1 MPASIIEASGLTKVY
16 PGGHTALGAIDLSV
30 PEGEIFGFLGPNGA
44 GKTSAIKILT
54 TLSRPS
60 SGTASVAGFD
70 VVREGA
76 AVRRVIGYVAQEAGV
91 DYFLTGRE
99 NLVLQGRLYH
109 LDRRVIQERTE
120 ELLELFDLSRVAD
133 QLVSSYS
140 GGTKRKL
147 DIATALLHR
156 PRVVFL
162 DEPTLGLDL
171 QSRQALWDYIR
182 QLNATHGMTIFLT
195 THYLE
200 EADKLAH
207 RVAIL
212 DQGGVKAVGTPEAL
226 KDGVGGDA
234 IKLSFES
241 GAPGA
246 AVWQALRSHPL
257 VVDVIAEGESLH
269 VVVKEGREALPK
281 LLPALDAV
289 GAGVRSI
296 TVSRPS
302 LDDVFLKHTGKAF
315 AVGESTG
322 GGGAWWTKWQNASS
336 GWKKPGASELQAPD
350 PSSSANNG
358 SAAWSSPDQPSGSAD
373 TTETKDGSGG
383 WNGSEWPKAAGGQ
396 RREWPAAS
404 KDGRDGAPS
413 DTAWSRQSWTEK
425 D

>member
-1 MPASIIEASGLTKVY
+1 MSAPIIHAERLSKVY
-16 PGGHTALGAIDLSV
+16 PGGRTALSGMDLAVS
-30 PEGEIFGFLGPNGA
+30 EGEILGFLGPNGA

-70 VVREGA
+70 VVRESA

-109 LDRRVIQERTE
+109 LDSRIIAERTQ
-120 ELLELFDLSRVAD
+120 ELLALFDIESVAD

-156 PRVVFL
+156 PKVLFL

-171 QSRQALWDYIR
+171 QSRHALWDFIR
-182 QLNATHGMTIFLT
+182 RLNASDGMTIFLT

-207 RVAIL
+207 RVAIV
-212 DQGGVKAVGTPEAL
+212 DQGGVKVVGTPEAL

-234 IKLSFES
+234 IRLTFED
-241 GAPGA
+241 GAPGPS
-246 AVWQALRSHPL
+246 VWQVLKSHPL
-257 VVDVIAEGESLH
+257 VKDVVADGDSLH

-281 LLPALDAV
+281 LLPALDAAHV
-289 GAGVRSI
+289 GIRSV
-296 TVSRPS
+296 TLSRPS

-315 AVGESTG
+315 SSETSSSG
-322 GGGAWWTKWQNASS
+322 GDAWWTKWQKGGGGSWGNKQWAESS
-336 GWKKPGASELQAPD
+336 TEEKGPAGAGQTSGAGAAAEAANTNGVGTPAWKQWSGESSEGQQGTRNGAGQQGQGA
-350 PSSSANNG
+350 
-358 SAAWSSPDQPSGSAD
+358 
-373 TTETKDGSGG
+373 
-383 WNGSEWPKAAGGQ
+383 GSESWPQ
-396 RREWPAAS
+396 
-404 KDGRDGAPS
+404 
-413 DTAWSRQSWTEK
+413 QSWDK
-425 D
+425 DKGGNAQ

>member
-1 MPASIIEASGLTKVY
+1 MSAPIIQASGLTKVY
-16 PGGHTALGAIDLSV
+16 PGGHTALAAIDLAV
-30 PEGEIFGFLGPNGA
+30 REGEIFGFLGPNGA
-44 GKTSAIKILT
+44 GKTSTIKILT

-60 SGTASVAGFD
+60 SGAASVAGFD

-76 AVRRVIGYVAQEAGV
+76 KVRRAIGYVAQEAGV

-109 LDRRVIQERTE
+109 LERRLIEERTR
-120 ELLELFDLSRVAD
+120 ELLGLFDLLPVAD
-133 QLVSSYS
+133 RLVSSYS

-156 PRVVFL
+156 PRVLFL

-171 QSRQALWDYIR
+171 QSRHALWDYIR
-182 QLNATHGMTIFLT
+182 RLNTAYGMTIFLT

-234 IKLSFES
+234 IRLTFES
-241 GAPGA
+241 GAPGPE
-246 AVWQALRSHPL
+246 VWQALRRHPL
-257 VVDVIAEGESLH
+257 VVDVIAEGDGVH

-281 LLPALDAV
+281 LLPALDTL

-315 AVGESTG
+315 AVGESG
-322 GGGAWWTKWQNASS
+322 GEGGAWWTKWQKNASGSSATEDRCSPWQGKDTESAPAESHEANGTSNEWGGS
-336 GWKKPGASELQAPD
+336 GW
-350 PSSSANNG
+350 N
-358 SAAWSSPDQPSGSAD
+358 
-373 TTETKDGSGG
+373 
-383 WNGSEWPKAAGGQ
+383 AG
-396 RREWPAAS
+396 
-404 KDGRDGAPS
+404 GRDGGKGAWPAPS
-413 DTAWSRQSWTEK
+413 SGDAGGEAPSNAAWPNQRWTDTERK

>member
-16 PGGHTALGAIDLSV
+16 PGGRTALGAIDLSV
-30 PEGEIFGFLGPNGA
+30 SEGEIFGFLGPNGA
-44 GKTSAIKILT
+44 GKTSTIKILT

-60 SGTASVAGFD
+60 SGAASVAGFD

-91 DYFLTGRE
+91 DYLLTGRE
-99 NLVLQGRLYH
+99 NLILQGRLYH
-109 LDRRVIQERTE
+109 LDRHVIEERTE
-120 ELLELFDLSRVAD
+120 ELLGLFDLSAVAD
-133 QLVSSYS
+133 HLVSSYS

-147 DIATALLHR
+147 DIATALLHH
-156 PRVVFL
+156 PRVLFL

-171 QSRQALWDYIR
+171 QSRHALWAYIR
-182 QLNATHGMTIFLT
+182 RLNATQGMTIFLT

-212 DQGGVKAVGTPEAL
+212 DQGGVKALGTPDAL

-234 IKLSFES
+234 IRFSFES

-246 AVWQALRSHPL
+246 EVWRALRSHPL

-315 AVGESTG
+315 AVGEANG
-322 GGGAWWTKWQNASS
+322 DGGAWWTKWQKGTS
-336 GWKKPGASELQAPD
+336 GWGNQGAGKSQGQD
-350 PSSSANNG
+350 PSESATSG
-358 SAAWSSPDQPSGSAD
+358 SPALPSPDQPSGAAD
-373 TTETKDGSGG
+373 TTATNASAGG
-383 WNGSEWPKAAGGQ
+383 WNGSEWPGTANGQ
-396 RREWPAAS
+396 SPQWPAAS
-404 KDGRDGAPS
+404 KDGRDGVPS
-413 DTAWSRQSWTEK
+413 DTAWSRQGWTEK

>member
-1 MPASIIEASGLTKVY
+1 MSSPIIHAERLSKVY
-16 PGGHTALGAIDLSV
+16 PGGRTALSAMDLSV
-30 PEGEIFGFLGPNGA
+30 AEGEILGFLGPNGA
-44 GKTSAIKILT
+44 GKTSTIKILT

-70 VVREGA
+70 VIREPA

-109 LDRRVIQERTE
+109 LDARIIAERTN
-120 ELLELFDLSRVAD
+120 ELLALFALESVAD

-156 PRVVFL
+156 PKVLFL

-171 QSRQALWDYIR
+171 QSRHALWDYIR
-182 QLNATHGMTIFLT
+182 RLNASDGMTIFLT

-207 RVAIL
+207 RVAIV

-226 KDGVGGDA
+226 KDGVGGDTIRMTFDA
-234 IKLSFES
+234 
-241 GAPGA
+241 GAPGPS
-246 AVWQALRSHPL
+246 VWQVLKNHPL
-257 VVDVIAEGESLH
+257 VNDVVADGDSLH

-281 LLPALDAV
+281 LLPALDAAH
-289 GAGVRSI
+289 AGIRSI
-296 TVSRPS
+296 TLSRPS

-315 AVGESTG
+315 SSETAASGGE
-322 GGGAWWTKWQNASS
+322 AWWTKWQ
-336 GWKKPGASELQAPD
+336 K
-350 PSSSANNG
+350 
-358 SAAWSSPDQPSGSAD
+358 
-373 TTETKDGSGG
+373 GSGG
-383 WNGSEWPKAAGGQ
+383 SWGNKQWSESPTETQGSAGPGPTAEKAAAPDTEPTNGSGAPAWKQWSGESSEKGAGNWNGAGNGQGSGAGSWPQ
-396 RREWPAAS
+396 QTWD
-404 KDGRDGAPS
+404 KDKGR
-413 DTAWSRQSWTEK
+413 
-425 D
+425 

>member
-1 MPASIIEASGLTKVY
+1 MSPSIIQASGLTKIY
-16 PGGHTALGAIDLSV
+16 TGGRTALGAIDLSV
-30 PEGEIFGFLGPNGA
+30 SEGEIFGFLGPNGA
-44 GKTSAIKILT
+44 GKTSTIKILT

-109 LDRRVIQERTE
+109 LERRIIEERTE
-120 ELLELFDLSRVAD
+120 ELLGLFDLSSVAD

-156 PRVVFL
+156 PRVLFL

-171 QSRQALWDYIR
+171 QSRHALWDYIR
-182 QLNATHGMTIFLT
+182 RLNATHGMTIFLT

-212 DQGGVKAVGTPEAL
+212 DQGGVKAVGTPDAL

-234 IKLSFES
+234 IRLSFES

-246 AVWQALRSHPL
+246 EVWRALRSHPL

-289 GAGVRSI
+289 GVGVRSI

-315 AVGESTG
+315 MVGESNG
-322 GGGAWWTKWQNASS
+322 GSGAWWTKWQ
-336 GWKKPGASELQAPD
+336 KGASDWGDRSAEESQSQD
-350 PSSSANNG
+350 PSGAGKNG
-358 SAAWSSPDQPSGSAD
+358 SPAWPNPDQPTGSAD
-373 TTETKDGSGG
+373 TSATNAAAGG
-383 WNGSEWPKAAGGQ
+383 WNGSEWPGTAGGQ
-396 RREWPAAS
+396 SREWPATS
-404 KDGRDGAPS
+404 KDGREGAPS

>member
-1 MPASIIEASGLTKVY
+1 MSSPIIQAERLSKVY
-16 PGGHTALGAIDLSV
+16 PGGRTALSAMDLSV
-30 PEGEIFGFLGPNGA
+30 AEGEILGFLGPNGA
-44 GKTSAIKILT
+44 GKTSTIKILT

-70 VVREGA
+70 VVHDPA

-109 LDRRVIQERTE
+109 LDSRIIAERTQ
-120 ELLELFDLSRVAD
+120 ELLALFDIESVAD

-156 PRVVFL
+156 PKVLFL

-171 QSRQALWDYIR
+171 QSRHALWDYIR
-182 QLNATHGMTIFLT
+182 RLNASDGMTIFLT

-207 RVAIL
+207 RVAIV

-234 IKLSFES
+234 IRLTFEG
-241 GAPGA
+241 GAPGPS
-246 AVWQALRSHPL
+246 VWQVLKSHPL
-257 VVDVIAEGESLH
+257 VNDVVADGDSLH

-281 LLPALDAV
+281 LLPALDAAQ
-289 GAGVRSI
+289 AGIRSI
-296 TVSRPS
+296 TLSRPS

-315 AVGESTG
+315 SSES
-322 GGGAWWTKWQNASS
+322 ASS
-336 GWKKPGASELQAPD
+336 GGEAWWAKWQKGGGSWGNKQWSESSTDEKGAAGPGRTPEPAAASETEKSNSSGAPAWKQWSGE
-350 PSSSANNG
+350 SSENG
-358 SAAWSSPDQPSGSAD
+358 QGNWNGTGHGQGSGSGSWPQQTWD
-373 TTETKDGSGG
+373 KD
-383 WNGSEWPKAAGGQ
+383 K
-396 RREWPAAS
+396 
-404 KDGRDGAPS
+404 GR
-413 DTAWSRQSWTEK
+413 
-425 D
+425 

>member
-1 MPASIIEASGLTKVY
+1 MSAPIIQASGLSKVY
-16 PGGHTALGAIDLSV
+16 PGGHTALAAIDLAV
-30 PEGEIFGFLGPNGA
+30 REGEIFGFLGPNGA
-44 GKTSAIKILT
+44 GKTSTIKILT

-60 SGTASVAGFD
+60 SGAASVAGFD
-70 VVREGA
+70 VVRDGP

-91 DYFLTGRE
+91 DHFLTGRE

-109 LDRRVIQERTE
+109 LERRLIEERTR
-120 ELLELFDLSRVAD
+120 ELLDLFDLLPVAD
-133 QLVSSYS
+133 RLVSSYS

-156 PRVVFL
+156 PRVLFL

-171 QSRQALWDYIR
+171 QSRHALWDYIR
-182 QLNATHGMTIFLT
+182 RLNTAYGMTIFLT

-234 IKLSFES
+234 IRLSFES
-241 GAPGA
+241 GAPGPD
-246 AVWQALRSHPL
+246 VWQALRRHPL

-281 LLPALDAV
+281 LLPALDAL

-315 AVGESTG
+315 AVGESAAE
-322 GGGAWWTKWQNASS
+322 GGAWWTKWQKNASGGQGREAES
-336 GWKKPGASELQAPD
+336 APADTGAVNGEKGTWPA
-350 PSSSANNG
+350 PSSPASNDAG
-358 SAAWSSPDQPSGSAD
+358 DETPSTAAWPNQRWAD
-373 TTETKDGSGG
+373 KNKEWKD
-383 WNGSEWPKAAGGQ
+383 
-396 RREWPAAS
+396 
-404 KDGRDGAPS
+404 
-413 DTAWSRQSWTEK
+413 
-425 D
+425 

>member
-1 MPASIIEASGLTKVY
+1 MRPSIIQASGLSKIY
-16 PGGHTALGAIDLSV
+16 PGGRTALAAIDLAV
-30 PEGEIFGFLGPNGA
+30 QEGEIFGFLGPNGA
-44 GKTSAIKILT
+44 GKTSTIKILT

-60 SGTASVAGFD
+60 GGHATVAGFD

-76 AVRRVIGYVAQEAGV
+76 AVRRAIGYVAQEAGV

-99 NLVLQGRLYH
+99 NLLLQGRLYH
-109 LDRRVIQERTE
+109 LDRRLIIERTN
-120 ELLELFDLSRVAD
+120 ELLALFDLTSVAD

-156 PRVVFL
+156 PRVLFL

-171 QSRQALWDYIR
+171 QSRQALWAYIR
-182 QLNATHGMTIFLT
+182 TLNASHGMTIFLT

-207 RVAIL
+207 RVAIV
-212 DQGGVKAVGTPEAL
+212 DRGGVKAVGTSEAL

-234 IKLSFES
+234 IRLSFES
-241 GAPGA
+241 GPPGP

-257 VVDVIAEGESLH
+257 VVDVITEGESLH

-315 AVGESTG
+315 SAAEAPAAGE
-322 GGGAWWTKWQNASS
+322 AWWSKWQKGSSGSQSAWNASEEAPAAGAPAGAVSDPAPKKENGAASWDQWKNS
-336 GWKKPGASELQAPD
+336 GSEQTPRERPEHDSTQAP
-350 PSSSANNG
+350 ST
-358 SAAWSSPDQPSGSAD
+358 SG
-373 TTETKDGSGG
+373 EP
-383 WNGSEWPKAAGGQ
+383 WPKGPWKG
-396 RREWPAAS
+396 
-404 KDGRDGAPS
+404 K
-413 DTAWSRQSWTEK
+413 T
-425 D
+425 

>member
-1 MPASIIEASGLTKVY
+1 MSAPIIQASGLTKVY
-16 PGGHTALGAIDLSV
+16 PGGHTALAAIDLAV
-30 PEGEIFGFLGPNGA
+30 REGEIFGFLGPNGA
-44 GKTSAIKILT
+44 GKTSTMKILT

-60 SGTASVAGFD
+60 SGAASVAGFD
-70 VVREGA
+70 VVRDGP

-91 DYFLTGRE
+91 DHFLTGRE

-109 LDRRVIQERTE
+109 LDRRLIEERTH
-120 ELLELFDLSRVAD
+120 ELLGLFDLLSVAD
-133 QLVSSYS
+133 RLVSSYS

-156 PRVVFL
+156 PRVLFL

-171 QSRQALWDYIR
+171 QSRHALWDYIR
-182 QLNATHGMTIFLT
+182 RLNTAYGMTIFLT

-234 IKLSFES
+234 IRLSFES
-241 GAPGA
+241 GAPGPD
-246 AVWQALRSHPL
+246 VWQALRRHPL

-281 LLPALDAV
+281 LLPALDALA
-289 GAGVRSI
+289 AGVGSI

-315 AVGESTG
+315 AVGESG
-322 GGGAWWTKWQNASS
+322 GEGGAWWTKWQKNASASSATEDRCSPSQGKDAESAPADAGAANGSPKESEWGGS
-336 GWKKPGASELQAPD
+336 GW
-350 PSSSANNG
+350 N
-358 SAAWSSPDQPSGSAD
+358 
-373 TTETKDGSGG
+373 
-383 WNGSEWPKAAGGQ
+383 AGGQ
-396 RREWPAAS
+396 DGGKGAWPAPSSPAS
-404 KDGRDGAPS
+404 NDAGTETPSSATWPTQRWTDTERKD
-413 DTAWSRQSWTEK
+413 
-425 D
+425 

>member
-1 MPASIIEASGLTKVY
+1 MSSPIIHAEALSKVY
-16 PGGHTALGAIDLSV
+16 PGGHTALSGMSLAVS
-30 PEGEIFGFLGPNGA
+30 EGEILGFLGPNGA
-44 GKTSAIKILT
+44 GKTSTIKILT

-70 VVREGA
+70 VVRESA

-109 LDRRVIQERTE
+109 LDARIIAERTK
-120 ELLELFDLSRVAD
+120 ELLALFDIESVAD

-156 PRVVFL
+156 PKVLFL

-171 QSRQALWDYIR
+171 QSRHALWDYIR
-182 QLNATHGMTIFLT
+182 RLNASDGMTIFLT

-207 RVAIL
+207 RVAIV

-234 IKLSFES
+234 IRLTFEG
-241 GAPGA
+241 GAPGPS
-246 AVWQALRSHPL
+246 VWQILKSHPL
-257 VVDVIAEGESLH
+257 VNDVVADGDSLH

-281 LLPALDAV
+281 LLPALDAAQ
-289 GAGVRSI
+289 AGIRSI
-296 TVSRPS
+296 TLSRPS

-315 AVGESTG
+315 SSESASSGGE
-322 GGGAWWTKWQNASS
+322 AWWTKWQ
-336 GWKKPGASELQAPD
+336 K
-350 PSSSANNG
+350 
-358 SAAWSSPDQPSGSAD
+358 
-373 TTETKDGSGG
+373 GSGG
-383 WNGSEWPKAAGGQ
+383 SWGNKQWSESATEKQGSAGPGPTTEKAAAPETERTNGSGAPEWKQWSGESSEKGAGNWNGAGNGQGSGAGSWPQ
-396 RREWPAAS
+396 QTWD
-404 KDGRDGAPS
+404 KDKGR
-413 DTAWSRQSWTEK
+413 
-425 D
+425 